1 MTVDLPV
8 NCDRLAGSEPVG
20 TRHRITLVSEVVRIV
35 EDEALRA
42 LHESHASV
50 LRGYVRRLTGDDARA
65 DDIVQETMIRAWKN
79 GISQE
84 HSGSRAWLF
93 TVARNLVI
101 DDVRS
106 AHSRH
111 EVASENLPERAQSD
125 RTDALFDAMVIADA
139 LRSLSHDH
147 RAVVVLA
154 YYRRLSTAEIANEL
168 GLPGGTVK
176 SRLHY
181 GLLNL
186 RLALQERGIS
196 HG

>member
-1 MTVDLPV
+1 MD
-8 NCDRLAGSEPVG
+8 
-20 TRHRITLVSEVVRIV
+20 
-35 EDEALRA
+35 DESLRA
-42 LHESHASV
+42 LHDSHASV

-65 DDIVQETMIRAWKN
+65 DDIVQETMIRAWKH
-79 GISQE
+79 GISEE
-84 HSGSRAWLF
+84 HNGSRAWLF

-101 DDVRS
+101 DDARS

-111 EVASENLPERAQSD
+111 ELASEALPEHSQSD
-125 RTDALFDAMVIADA
+125 RTDALFDAMVIADG
-139 LRSLSHDH
+139 LRSLSDDH

-154 YYRRLSTAEIANEL
+154 YYRRLSIAEIATEL
-168 GLPGGTVK
+168 DLPPGTVK

-186 RLALQERGIS
+186 RLALQERGVS

>member
-1 MTVDLPV
+1 M
-8 NCDRLAGSEPVG
+8 
-20 TRHRITLVSEVVRIV
+20 
-35 EDEALRA
+35 EDESLRA
-42 LHESHASV
+42 LHDSHASV
-50 LRGYVRRLTGDDARA
+50 LRGYVRRLTGDAARA
-65 DDIVQETMIRAWKN
+65 DDIVQETMIRAWKH
-79 GISQE
+79 GISE
-84 HSGSRAWLF
+84 NHNGSRAWLF

-111 EVASENLPERAQSD
+111 ELPSDALPERSQPD

-139 LRSLSHDH
+139 LRSLSEDH

-154 YYRRLSTAEIANEL
+154 YYRRLSIGEIATEL
-168 GLPGGTVK
+168 DLPSGTVK

>member
-1 MTVDLPV
+1 M
-8 NCDRLAGSEPVG
+8 NGG
-20 TRHRITLVSEVVRIV
+20 TLKVRCESEVSRAV
-35 EDEALRA
+35 DDSLRA
-42 LHESHASV
+42 LHDSHAAV
-50 LRGYVRRLTGDDARA
+50 LRGYVRRLVGDEARA
-65 DDIVQETMIRAWKN
+65 DDIVQETMIRAWKH
-79 GISQE
+79 GISEE
-84 HSGSRAWLF
+84 HQGSRAWLF

-106 AHSRH
+106 AHRRH
-111 EVASENLPERAQSD
+111 ELSSDALPEKAQSD
-125 RTDALFDAMVIADA
+125 RTDALFDAMVVADA

-147 RAVVVLA
+147 RTVVVLA
-154 YYRRLSTAEIANEL
+154 YYGRLSITEIATKL
-168 GLPGGTVK
+168 DLPSGTVK